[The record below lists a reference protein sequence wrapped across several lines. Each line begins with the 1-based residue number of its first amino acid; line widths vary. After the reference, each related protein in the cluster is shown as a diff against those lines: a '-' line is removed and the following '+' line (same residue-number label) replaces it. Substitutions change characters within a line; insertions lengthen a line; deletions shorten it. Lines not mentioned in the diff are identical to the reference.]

1 MASESIGE
9 LFPTQIPGLA
19 DVADIQE
26 AFRLYH
32 YGSSSY
38 DTENTNPV
46 ELVNPSIAYTLQDL
60 QNQLDTIDT
69 SGTVLVSTVDAKGD
83 LLVGSANDNVDNLSV
98 GSNNFVL
105 TADSAQTLGMKW
117 AAPSVSAENTVTL
130 TNKTL
135 TSPIVDGS
143 GIIFE
148 GSTADAYETTL
159 TVLDPT
165 ADRTITLPNES
176 GTVALQDIS
185 FNPQTG
191 TTYTFV
197 ISDRSKLVTATND
210 DPQTYSIPTDAVT
223 DFPIGTQLNLVQY
236 GLGEVTVSAADSG
249 TTTIL
254 SSAAISDEPKSRVQ
268 YSSMTCIKM
277 NTNTWL
283 VIGDIE

>member
-1 MASESIGE
+1 MASESIGAIY
-9 LFPTQIPGLA
+9 PTKIPGLA

-26 AFRLYH
+26 AFKLYH

-38 DTENTNPV
+38 DTANTDPG
-46 ELVNPSIAYTLQDL
+46 ELVNPSIAYTLNDIQTQVDA
-60 QNQLDTIDT
+60 IDT
-69 SGTVLVSTVDAKGD
+69 SGSVLTSIVDAKGD
-83 LLVGSANDNVDNLSV
+83 LLVGSANDAIDNLSI
-98 GSNNFVL
+98 GSNNYVL
-105 TADSAQTLGMKW
+105 TADSAQALGMKW
-117 AAPSVSAENTVTL
+117 SAPSVNAENSVTL

-135 TSPIVDGS
+135 TSPVIDGL

-148 GSTADAYETTL
+148 GTTADAYETTL
-159 TVLDPT
+159 SALDPT
-165 ADRTITLPNES
+165 GDRSIILPDES

-185 FNPQTG
+185 FNPQSG

-197 ISDRSKLVTATND
+197 IGDRSKLITATNA

-236 GLGEVTVSAADSG
+236 GAGKVTVNAVSSG

-254 SSAAISDEPKSRVQ
+254 SSAVISNQPKTRVQ

-277 NTNTWL
+277 SINTWL